1 MKYTQSDIAATTE
14 LECDR
19 ISQALYDCHMRTH
32 DYMLT
37 VEMQAEQELQS
48 LHSSRDSIMA
58 ERRAA
63 AAQGDLSENSEYHDA
78 TKRLTKV
85 NQDIALAMER
95 ATAVKHYNAYKDY
108 RQGISLPS
116 SDNTPRVVA
125 DNSSDSFYAYGFP
138 KEPEGVDAEQYARH
152 IADGLMCE
160 IGRTVYIEVQDG
172 NLRTGYTWTICP
184 PECADNEHE
193 LMSHKSPVG
202 NSIIGAKAGHTFSL
216 VIKGKNLVFTL
227 KGVL

>member
-1 MKYTQSDIAATTE
+1 MKYTQSDMAPTDE
-14 LECDR
+14 MERDR
-19 ISQALYDCHMRTH
+19 IAQALYDCHVRTH
-32 DYMLT
+32 DYLLDS
-37 VEMQAEQELQS
+37 ELKAEQELQTLQS
-48 LHSSRDSIMA
+48 NRDSIMA

-78 TKRLTKV
+78 TKRLTEV
-85 NQDIALAMER
+85 NKSIAI
-95 ATAVKHYNAYKDY
+95 ATTRMQAVKHYNTYRDYK
-108 RQGISLPS
+108 QGVALPPP
-116 SDNTPRVVA
+116 NITPRSVMGKSP
-125 DNSSDSFYAYGFP
+125 DDIYAYGFP
-138 KEPEGVDAEQYARH
+138 IAPEGVDEVQHATR
-152 IADGLMCE
+152 IAKDLLCE

-172 NLRTGYTWTICP
+172 DICTGYTWTICP

-202 NSIIGAKAGHTFSL
+202 NSLIGYTTGYTFSL